1 MIIFSLLSSLSI
13 KWFFDL
19 FSKIKDEA
27 KIKDRAILAVRQLDI
42 LHMTVL
48 KDKNYNT
55 IEMKNIEFGIV
66 SAIESWN
73 DILPELKYRD
83 RKYIMQE
90 IERQL
95 NELKNN
101 EKLSKEEYDLKVEA
115 LKPEIKQIE
124 YLGLNYSGDTKPFQ
138 ILKYEDFIK
147 GSMKK

>member
-115 LKPEIKQIE
+115 LKPELKQIE
-124 YLGLNYSGDTKPFQ
+124 YLGIN
-138 ILKYEDFIK
+138 
-147 GSMKK
+147 